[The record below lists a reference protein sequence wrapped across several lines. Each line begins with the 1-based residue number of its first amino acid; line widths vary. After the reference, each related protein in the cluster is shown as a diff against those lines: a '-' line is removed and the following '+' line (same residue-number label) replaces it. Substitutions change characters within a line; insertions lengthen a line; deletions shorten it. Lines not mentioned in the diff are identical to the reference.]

1 MRATDTAARSGD
13 DDDAAVNHSHCSC
26 LLYLI
31 ALAFVVAR

>member
-1 MRATDTAARSGD
+1 MRAADAAARSGD
-13 DDDAAVNHSHCSC
+13 DDDTAVNHSHIRC

>member
-1 MRATDTAARSGD
+1 MRATDSAARSGN
-13 DDDAAVNHSHCSC
+13 DDDAAVNHTHNCC